1 MLDEK
6 ITRVLDPDQTVKRA
20 CQGSESIHESIG
32 SDSIDLP
39 VLLKSPGLLKSI
51 ESDPIDCRVY

>member
-51 ESDPIDCRVY
+51 ESDPID